1 MKEFLDVFKKT
12 LDFKSRSRRK
22 EYWMFILWTT
32 IISVVLSIIEIIAGL
47 EIAPDI
53 GLLSTIFTLVILI
66 PSISVTVRRLHDIGR
81 TGWWLLLSFIPILGW
96 IALFVFTLLDSES
109 GSNKY
114 GSNPKEFEHDFKPVN
129 N

>member
-22 EYWMFILWTT
+22 EYWMFILFTS
-32 IISVVLSIIEIIAGL
+32 IISIVLSIIEIALSL
-47 EIAPDI
+47 EIAPNL
-53 GLLSTIFTLVILI
+53 GLLSTIFTLIILI
-66 PSISVTVRRLHDIGR
+66 PSLSVTVRRLHDIGR